1 MSRRSPGR
9 LFNRS
14 LAAMAVVGLVAGACN
29 SSASPSPSAA
39 ASQPAA
45 SAATGSAAPA
55 ASHEAVTISGA
66 NMFGMIDRV
75 MTCQSEPPI
84 DLLAST

>member
-14 LAAMAVVGLVAGACN
+14 LAAMAVVGLVAGACS

-45 SAATGSAAPA
+45 SAATESAAPA
-55 ASHEAVTISGA
+55 ASHEAVAITVGVLRPGA
-66 NMFGMIDRV
+66 TQEAVDALNLQI
-75 MTCQSEPPI
+75 T
-84 DLLAST
+84 